1 MASRIAS
8 PPTTDPGAERGARPP
23 TLWTQSAAKALAN
36 GTIESE
42 TAIKQYFRKL
52 VFMSSPFERV

>member
-1 MASRIAS
+1 LLHHQQQILVLKEEQ
-8 PPTTDPGAERGARPP
+8 DHP